1 MPTTRKENLQ
11 FGMMMC
17 LGMVIVMTFYNLLM
31 NGIGGPIHIKE
42 IALELLIGFI
52 IALLIEIC
60 IVGPCAK
67 KLVFTL
73 PFDKSK
79 KVNIII
85 SMATTMVIGMV
96 FFMSFYGMAM
106 MYLHNGL
113 HGESFVSMYFSIF
126 IKNFIMAYPLQL
138 IIMGPLVR
146 FLFGKFVL
154 KKKSVNVAYL

>member
-31 NGIGGPIHIKE
+31 NGTGGQIHIKE
-42 IALELLIGFI
+42 IALELIIGFI

-67 KLVFTL
+67 KLVFAL

-85 SMATTMVIGMV
+85 AMATTMVIGMV

-106 MYLHNGL
+106 IYLHNGL

-154 KKKSVNVAYL
+154 KNKSVNVA

>member
-17 LGMVIVMTFYNLLM
+17 FGMVIVMTFYNLLL
-31 NGIGGPIHIKE
+31 NGAGGLLHIKE

-67 KLVFTL
+67 KIVFAL

-85 SMATTMVIGMV
+85 TMATLMVIGMV

-113 HGESFVSMYFSIF
+113 HGDSFVSMYFSIF

-146 FLFGKFVL
+146 FLFGKIVL
-154 KKKSVNVAYL
+154 KNKVVKVV

>member
-31 NGIGGPIHIKE
+31 NGKAGTIHIQE
-42 IALELLIGFI
+42 IALELIIGFI

-60 IVGPCAK
+60 IVGPCVK

-85 SMATTMVIGMV
+85 AMATAMVIGMV
-96 FFMSFYGMAM
+96 FFMSFYGMAIT
-106 MYLHNGL
+106 YLHNGL

-154 KKKSVNVAYL
+154 KKKSVNVT

>member
-1 MPTTRKENLQ
+1 
-11 FGMMMC
+11 
-17 LGMVIVMTFYNLLM
+17 MTFYNLVM
-31 NGIGGPIHIKE
+31 NGAGGPIHIKE
-42 IALELLIGFI
+42 IALELIIGFI

-67 KLVFTL
+67 KIVFAL

-79 KVNIII
+79 KVKMIIA
-85 SMATTMVIGMV
+85 MATTMVIGML

-113 HGESFVSMYFSIF
+113 HGDSFVSIYFSVF

-154 KKKSVNVAYL
+154 KNKAVNVV

>member
-1 MPTTRKENLQ
+1 MPTIRKENLQ

-31 NGIGGPIHIKE
+31 NGSGGQIHIKE

-52 IALLIEIC
+52 IALLVEIC

-67 KLVFTL
+67 KIVFML

-79 KVNIII
+79 KINIIVA
-85 SMATTMVIGMV
+85 MATTMVIGMV
-96 FFMSFYGMAM
+96 FFMSFFGMAM
-106 MYLHNGL
+106 MHL
-113 HGESFVSMYFSIF
+113 HGGLQGDSFVSIYFTIF

-146 FLFGKFVL
+146 FLFAKFIL
-154 KKKSVNVAYL
+154 KNKAVKVA

>member
-17 LGMVIVMTFYNLLM
+17 LGMVIVMTFYNLVM
-31 NGIGGPIHIKE
+31 NGAGGPIHVKE
-42 IALELLIGFI
+42 ILIELVIGFI

-67 KLVFTL
+67 KIVFAL

-79 KVNIII
+79 KVNMIIA
-85 SMATTMVIGMV
+85 MATTMVIGMV

-113 HGESFVSMYFSIF
+113 HGDSFVTIYFSVF

-146 FLFGKFVL
+146 FIFGKFVL
-154 KKKSVNVAYL
+154 KNKGVNVA

>member
-31 NGIGGPIHIKE
+31 NGSGGPIHIKE

-52 IALLIEIC
+52 IALLIEIS

-67 KLVFTL
+67 KIVFML

-79 KVNIII
+79 KINIII
-85 SMATTMVIGMV
+85 AMATAMVIGMV
-96 FFMSFYGMAM
+96 FFMSFFGMIM
-106 MYLHNGL
+106 MHL
-113 HGESFVSMYFSIF
+113 HGGLQGDSFVSIYFSIF

-146 FLFGKFVL
+146 FLFAKFVL
-154 KKKSVNVAYL
+154 KNKAIKVA

>member
-31 NGIGGPIHIKE
+31 NGPGGPIHIKE

-52 IALLIEIC
+52 IALLIEIS

-67 KLVFTL
+67 KIVFML

-79 KVNIII
+79 KINIII
-85 SMATTMVIGMV
+85 AMATAMVIGMV
-96 FFMSFYGMAM
+96 FFMSFFGMIM
-106 MYLHNGL
+106 MHL
-113 HGESFVSMYFSIF
+113 HGGLQGDSFVSIYFSIF

-146 FLFGKFVL
+146 FLFAKFVL
-154 KKKSVNVAYL
+154 KNKAVKVA

>member
-1 MPTTRKENLQ
+1 MPKTRKESLQ

-17 LGMVIVMTFYNLLM
+17 LGMVIVMTFYNLLL
-31 NGIGGPIHIKE
+31 NGAVGPIHIKE
-42 IALELLIGFI
+42 IALELVIGFI

-67 KLVFTL
+67 KIVFAL
-73 PFDKSK
+73 PLDKSK
-79 KVNIII
+79 KVNVIIA
-85 SMATTMVIGMV
+85 MTTAMVIGMV

-106 MYLHNGL
+106 MYLHDGL
-113 HGESFVSMYFSIF
+113 QGDSFVSMYFSIF
-126 IKNFIMAYPLQL
+126 IKNFIMGYPLQL

-154 KKKSVNVAYL
+154 KNKSVNVA

>member
-31 NGIGGPIHIKE
+31 NGSGGPIHIKE

-52 IALLIEIC
+52 IALLIEIS

-67 KLVFTL
+67 KIVFML

-79 KVNIII
+79 KINIII
-85 SMATTMVIGMV
+85 AMATAMVIGMV
-96 FFMSFYGMAM
+96 FFMSFFGMIM
-106 MYLHNGL
+106 MHL
-113 HGESFVSMYFSIF
+113 HGGLQGDSFVSIYFSIF

-146 FLFGKFVL
+146 FLFAKFVL
-154 KKKSVNVAYL
+154 KNKAVKV

>member
-31 NGIGGPIHIKE
+31 NGSGGPIHIKE

-52 IALLIEIC
+52 IALLIEIS

-67 KLVFTL
+67 KIVFML

-79 KVNIII
+79 KINIII
-85 SMATTMVIGMV
+85 AMATAMVIGMV
-96 FFMSFYGMAM
+96 FFMSFFGMIM
-106 MYLHNGL
+106 MHL
-113 HGESFVSMYFSIF
+113 HGGLQGDSFVSIYFSIF
-126 IKNFIMAYPLQL
+126 IKNVIMAYPLQL

-146 FLFGKFVL
+146 FLFAKFVL
-154 KKKSVNVAYL
+154 KNKAVKVA

>member
-31 NGIGGPIHIKE
+31 NGARGPIHIKE
-42 IALELLIGFI
+42 IVLELIIGFI

-67 KLVFTL
+67 KIVFAL

-79 KVNIII
+79 KVNMIIA
-85 SMATTMVIGMV
+85 MATTMVIGMV

-113 HGESFVSMYFSIF
+113 HGDSFASIYFSIF

-154 KKKSVNVAYL
+154 KNKAANVA

>member
-31 NGIGGPIHIKE
+31 NGSGGPIHIKE

-52 IALLIEIC
+52 IALLIEIS

-67 KLVFTL
+67 KIVFML

-79 KVNIII
+79 KINIII
-85 SMATTMVIGMV
+85 AMATAMVIGMV
-96 FFMSFYGMAM
+96 FFMSFFGMIM
-106 MYLHNGL
+106 MHL
-113 HGESFVSMYFSIF
+113 HGGLQGDSFVSIYFSIF

-146 FLFGKFVL
+146 FLFAKFVL
-154 KKKSVNVAYL
+154 KKKSVNVA

>member
-31 NGIGGPIHIKE
+31 NGAGGPIHVKE
-42 IALELLIGFI
+42 VLIELVIGFI

-67 KLVFTL
+67 KIVFAL

-79 KVNIII
+79 KVIMIIA
-85 SMATTMVIGMV
+85 MATTMVIGMV
-96 FFMSFYGMAM
+96 FFMSFY
-106 MYLHNGL
+106 
-113 HGESFVSMYFSIF
+113 
-126 IKNFIMAYPLQL
+126 
-138 IIMGPLVR
+138 
-146 FLFGKFVL
+146 
-154 KKKSVNVAYL
+154 

>member
-31 NGIGGPIHIKE
+31 NGAGGSIHIKE
-42 IALELLIGFI
+42 IALELISGVI

-67 KLVFTL
+67 KIVFAL

-79 KVNIII
+79 KVNMII
-85 SMATTMVIGMV
+85 AMVIGMV

-113 HGESFVSMYFSIF
+113 HGDSFVSIYFSVF
-126 IKNFIMAYPLQL
+126 IKNFIIAYPLQL

-146 FLFGKFVL
+146 FLFGKCVL
-154 KKKSVNVAYL
+154 KNKGVNVA

>member
-17 LGMVIVMTFYNLLM
+17 LGMVIVMTFYNLLT
-31 NGIGGPIHIKE
+31 NGSGGPIHIKE

-67 KLVFTL
+67 KIVFML

-79 KVNIII
+79 KINIIVA
-85 SMATTMVIGMV
+85 MATAMVIGMV
-96 FFMSFYGMAM
+96 FFMSFFGMTM
-106 MYLHNGL
+106 MHL
-113 HGESFVSMYFSIF
+113 HGGLQGASFVSIYFTIF

-146 FLFGKFVL
+146 FLFAKFIL
-154 KKKSVNVAYL
+154 KNKAVKVA

>member
-1 MPTTRKENLQ
+1 
-11 FGMMMC
+11 MMMC

-31 NGIGGPIHIKE
+31 NETGGPIYIKE

-67 KLVFTL
+67 KLYSYCHLINLKNKYYRCNGDNYGNWNGVLYVIFRYGYDVFTWW
-73 PFDKSK
+73 
-79 KVNIII
+79 
-85 SMATTMVIGMV
+85 TTRRFIC
-96 FFMSFYGMAM
+96 FHLFYD
-106 MYLHNGL
+106 
-113 HGESFVSMYFSIF
+113 F

-146 FLFGKFVL
+146 FLFAKFVM
-154 KKKSVNVAYL
+154 KKKSFNVA

>member
-31 NGIGGPIHIKE
+31 NGSGGPIHIKE

-52 IALLIEIC
+52 IALLIEIS

-67 KLVFTL
+67 KIVFML

-79 KVNIII
+79 KINIII
-85 SMATTMVIGMV
+85 AMATAMVIGMV
-96 FFMSFYGMAM
+96 FFMSFFGMIM
-106 MYLHNGL
+106 MHL
-113 HGESFVSMYFSIF
+113 HGGLQGDSFVSIYFSIF

-146 FLFGKFVL
+146 FLFAKFILNNKAV
-154 KKKSVNVAYL
+154 KVA

>member
-31 NGIGGPIHIKE
+31 NGAGGPIHFKE
-42 IALELLIGFI
+42 IALELIIGFI

-67 KLVFTL
+67 KIVFAL

-79 KVNIII
+79 KINIIVA
-85 SMATTMVIGMV
+85 MATVMVIGMV

-106 MYLHNGL
+106 MYLHGGL
-113 HGESFVSMYFSIF
+113 HGDSFVSIYFSIF
-126 IKNFIMAYPLQL
+126 LRNFIVAYPLQL
-138 IIMGPLVR
+138 MIMGPLVR

-154 KKKSVNVAYL
+154 KNKGVNVA

>member
-31 NGIGGPIHIKE
+31 NGTGGPIHIKE
-42 IALELLIGFI
+42 IALELIIGFI

-67 KLVFTL
+67 KIVFAL

-79 KVNIII
+79 KVNMII
-85 SMATTMVIGMV
+85 SMATAMVIGMV

-106 MYLHNGL
+106 MYLHGGL
-113 HGESFVSMYFSIF
+113 QGNSFVSMYFSIF

-154 KKKSVNVAYL
+154 KNKGVNVA

>member
-1 MPTTRKENLQ
+1 
-11 FGMMMC
+11 MMMC

-31 NGIGGPIHIKE
+31 NGAGGPIHIKE
-42 IALELLIGFI
+42 IALELIIGFI

-67 KLVFTL
+67 KIVFAL

-79 KVNIII
+79 KVNMIIA
-85 SMATTMVIGMV
+85 MATTMVIGMV
-96 FFMSFYGMAM
+96 LFMSFYGMAM

-113 HGESFVSMYFSIF
+113 HGDSFASIYFSIF

-154 KKKSVNVAYL
+154 KNKAVNVA

>member
-1 MPTTRKENLQ
+1 
-11 FGMMMC
+11 
-17 LGMVIVMTFYNLLM
+17 M
-31 NGIGGPIHIKE
+31 NGSGGPIHIKE

-52 IALLIEIC
+52 IALLIEIS
-60 IVGPCAK
+60 IVGPCVK
-67 KLVFTL
+67 KIVFML

-85 SMATTMVIGMV
+85 AMATAMVIGMV

-106 MYLHNGL
+106 MYFNNGL

-146 FLFGKFVL
+146 FLFGKFVM
-154 KKKSVNVAYL
+154 KKKFFNVA

>member
-1 MPTTRKENLQ
+1 
-11 FGMMMC
+11 MMMC
-17 LGMVIVMTFYNLLM
+17 FGMVIVMTFYNLLL
-31 NGIGGPIHIKE
+31 NGAGGLLHIKE

-67 KLVFTL
+67 KIVFAL

-85 SMATTMVIGMV
+85 TMATLMVIGMV

-113 HGESFVSMYFSIF
+113 HGDSFVSMYFSIF

-146 FLFGKFVL
+146 FLFAKFIL
-154 KKKSVNVAYL
+154 KNKAVKVA

>member
-1 MPTTRKENLQ
+1 MPTTRKESLQ

-17 LGMVIVMTFYNLLM
+17 LGMVIIMTFYNLLM
-31 NGIGGPIHIKE
+31 NGVGGSIHIKE

-52 IALLIEIC
+52 IAQLIEIC

-67 KLVFTL
+67 KLVFAL

-85 SMATTMVIGMV
+85 AMATAMVIGMV

-106 MYLHNGL
+106 MYLHGGL
-113 HGESFVSMYFSIF
+113 QGDSFISMYFSIF

-146 FLFGKFVL
+146 FLFGKFVM
-154 KKKSVNVAYL
+154 KNKSVNVA

>member
-1 MPTTRKENLQ
+1 
-11 FGMMMC
+11 
-17 LGMVIVMTFYNLLM
+17 M
-31 NGIGGPIHIKE
+31 NGAGGPIHVKGIL
-42 IALELLIGFI
+42 IELVIGFI

-67 KLVFTL
+67 KIVFAL

-79 KVNIII
+79 KVNMIIA
-85 SMATTMVIGMV
+85 MATTMVIGMV

-106 MYLHNGL
+106 MYFHNGL
-113 HGESFVSMYFSIF
+113 HGDSFVSIYFSVF

-146 FLFGKFVL
+146 FIFGKFVL
-154 KKKSVNVAYL
+154 KNKGVNVA

>member
-31 NGIGGPIHIKE
+31 NGSGGPIHIKE

-52 IALLIEIC
+52 IALLIEIS

-67 KLVFTL
+67 KIVFML

-79 KVNIII
+79 KINIII
-85 SMATTMVIGMV
+85 AMATAMVIGMV
-96 FFMSFYGMAM
+96 FFMSFFGMIM
-106 MYLHNGL
+106 MHL
-113 HGESFVSMYFSIF
+113 HGGLQGDSFVSIYFSIF

-146 FLFGKFVL
+146 FLFGKFVM
-154 KKKSVNVAYL
+154 KNKPVNIA

>member
-17 LGMVIVMTFYNLLM
+17 LGMVIVMTFYNLFM
-31 NGIGGPIHIKE
+31 NGTGGPIHIKE

-67 KLVFTL
+67 KLVLAL

-85 SMATTMVIGMV
+85 AMATAMVMGMV

-106 MYLHNGL
+106 MYLHGGL
-113 HGESFVSMYFSIF
+113 QGDSFISMYFSIF

-146 FLFGKFVL
+146 FIFGKFVM
-154 KKKSVNVAYL
+154 KNKPVNVA

>member
-17 LGMVIVMTFYNLLM
+17 LGMVIVMTSYNLLM
-31 NGIGGPIHIKE
+31 NGSGGPIHIKE

-67 KLVFTL
+67 KIVFAL

-85 SMATTMVIGMV
+85 TMATVMVIGMV

-106 MYLHNGL
+106 MYINGGL
-113 HGESFVSMYFSIF
+113 QGDSFISMYFSVF
-126 IKNFIMAYPLQL
+126 INNFIMAYPLQL

-146 FLFGKFVL
+146 FLFAKFVL
-154 KKKSVNVAYL
+154 KNKAVKVA